1 MKARRRVFVL
11 SGRAGDCIS
20 MCSCFHQIFLKTG
33 IKPIVFTS
41 TEFSGVF
48 DGVSYV
54 DVRPVNADWKNI
66 SEFEWEAIGNFG
78 GAVTV
83 QPWHD
88 PDWSYESTG
97 SNKVMLLIHGRNVW
111 VDLDV
116 DPDAGSA
123 MARRCGFTREQW
135 LSFPTV
141 FDQRSP
147 EREKPLVDRHQR
159 ASAGK
164 PIILYNFRGISSP
177 FGWEPEYFSTIRS
190 LSREFH
196 LVDLSQV
203 RCTRIFDLLG
213 LMEAASGII
222 TIDTATL
229 HLCSASPTPYIAFT
243 AVGWSGSVARGN
255 CVLSANYADSI
266 HKLPDVIDT
275 LRSWKAKELVNA

>member
-11 SGRAGDCIS
+11 GGKNGDAIS
-20 MCSCFHQIFLKTG
+20 VLGCFRQIFLTTG
-33 IKPIVFTS
+33 QKPIVFCS
-41 TEFSGVF
+41 TEFSNLYE
-48 DGVSYV
+48 GVSYV
-54 DVRPVNADWKNI
+54 DARPVNTNWQNV
-66 SEFEWEAIGNFG
+66 EELEWEAIGNFG

-88 PDWSYESTG
+88 PDWSYENTG
-97 SNKVMLLIHGRNVW
+97 NNKVMLLIHGRNVW

-135 LSFPTV
+135 LSFQTV

-164 PIILYNFRGISSP
+164 PILLYNFRGISSP
-177 FGWEPEYFSTIRS
+177 YGYEPEMFNMVRS

-203 RCTRIFDLLG
+203 RCHRIFDMLG
-213 LMEAASGII
+213 LFDVAAGII
-222 TIDTATL
+222 TCDSAPI
-229 HLCSASPTPYIAFT
+229 HLASASPTPYIGFVQ
-243 AVGWSGSVARGN
+243 VGWSGSVCRGN

-266 HKLPDVIDT
+266 HKLPDVMDIVRT
-275 LRSWKAKELVNA
+275 WKSRELVPA